1 MLDIEKN
8 FSFRKNDIIVI
19 ACSAGPDSMAL
30 FHMLLSIRE
39 KYNLKLICAHVNHN
53 VRKKSL
59 EEAKFVEKYCKLH
72 NVLFE
77 TMTITEYGDDNF
89 ENEARN
95 IRYNFFDKLMEKYK
109 ADYLMTAHHGD
120 DLIETIL
127 MRISRGSNLN
137 GYSGFHKIVDKG
149 NYKIV
154 RPLISFTKEQL
165 EEYDKTHDVNYYIDA
180 SNKKMTITR
189 NRYRR
194 HMLPFLRQET
204 KNIHLKYL
212 KFSNNLQEAYQYIKK
227 ERDRL
232 YNIVVDKES
241 SKIDIDKFKEIDVFM
256 QKEILY
262 YLLEEYY
269 QDDLILLNDRHIELM
284 RGLINSSKSNSKVIL
299 PNEVRAVK
307 NYNLFY
313 LEKVTGEITEYEIE
327 FNEYVKLPNGHEI
340 TLISETVDNSNNICR
355 LNSNDINLPLIVRT
369 RKDGDRMMVKGLNG
383 SKKVKDMFIEAKI
396 KPRERDFWP
405 VVVDSYGNIV
415 WLPGLKKSKFDR
427 KKSESYDIILKYH

>member
-1 MLDIEKN
+1 MTDIEK
-8 FSFRKNDIIVI
+8 SFTFQKNDIIVV

-30 FHMLLSIRE
+30 FHMLLTIRD

-53 VRKKSL
+53 VRKQSL
-59 EEAKFVEKYCKLH
+59 EEARFVEKYCKLY

-95 IRYNFFDKLMEKYK
+95 IRYGFFEELVEKYG
-109 ADYLMTAHHGD
+109 ANYLMTAHHGD

-154 RPLISFTKEQL
+154 RPLIGFTKEEL
-165 EEYDKTHDVNYYIDA
+165 EEYNKTNNVKYYIDS

-194 HMLPFLRQET
+194 HMLPFLKQEA

-212 KFSNNLQEAYQYIKK
+212 KFSDNLQEAYQYIKK
-227 ERDRL
+227 ERDRIYTEL
-232 YNIVVDKES
+232 IDNNG
-241 SKIDIDKFKEIDVFM
+241 KIEIDKFKKIDVFM

-262 YLLEEYY
+262 YLLEDYY
-269 QDDLILLNDRHIELM
+269 QDDLILLNDRHIELI
-284 RGLINSSKSNSKVIL
+284 RGLINCNKSNSKVIL
-299 PNEVRAVK
+299 PNEVRAIK
-307 NYNLFY
+307 SYNAFY
-313 LEKVTGEITEYEIE
+313 LEKETEELTEYEIE

-340 TLISETVDNSNNICR
+340 TLISETTDNSNNICR
-355 LNSNDINLPLIVRT
+355 LNSNDINLPLIIRT
-369 RKDGDRMMVKGLNG
+369 RKHGDRMNVKGLNG
-383 SKKVKDMFIEAKI
+383 SKKIKDMFIEAKI
-396 KPRERDFWP
+396 KPKDRDYWP

-427 KKSESYDIILKYH
+427 KKCENYDIILKYH